1 MMLVDSSFIIQLLR
15 DLSQNQFKLV
25 PSLSRWM
32 LPTIRSENMDMVNNA
47 NSAATSS
54 PSQTQVVVPMASAQ
68 FSSPSV
74 ELTTS
79 SPPAH
84 VVQMASPQ
92 PRHPSRHILE
102 NKRTDQV
109 HFVDLLVKLLN
120 PDDLELKNFN
130 GNTAFCYAAA
140 SGNLQ
145 IASLMIKK
153 NAGLPKIRG
162 GEGATP
168 FYMAALQGKDDMAR
182 HLYDLTTG
190 ILEEDEWTTLFFL
203 CIKNGLYDIALKML
217 QEHSMLALERDE
229 NNDTALHLLARMPS
243 GFTGH
248 GQWYPPSQIL
258 NNSMK
263 PTPFVQLVECLWN
276 KLLEQDYDETEM
288 RTFIS
293 VPSQIT
299 FDATQVGN
307 FQFVAALMRSYPDLL
322 WEVDD
327 KNRSIIHIA
336 VIHRHS
342 SIYSLIHE
350 LGSFKDFIATFEDDE
365 GNNILHYAAKL
376 TPPDKLGLISGAALQ
391 MTHELLWF
399 KEVKELMLLLDVE
412 KKNAKGKTPREIF
425 AEEHKELL
433 TKAESW
439 TKSTSISC
447 MLVSTLITAGVFTA
461 TFMLPGGIHK
471 KTQTP
476 NFLHK
481 PAFLAFSLSVA
492 FALISASASILMF
505 LSILISSYAEEECFK
520 LLPKRLLIGMVAQ
533 IISITNMMVAFSAAF
548 CMSYSHVEMA
558 MAVRNTT
565 NPEELQIAVI
575 HEIASLQGRSPSC
588 DLVNNTRDYA
598 NKCAPIYSLAIR
610 GEWKETEAM
619 IDADRRLATSAISQG
634 RATLLHVAAEAN
646 QLHFV
651 KELVKLLS
659 DEDLELQD
667 RKGNTAFCLAAAS
680 GNVRIVKVMARRN
693 SRLPTIRRGDGL
705 TPLHMA
711 ALQGKNKMAWH
722 LYHDTVQTF
731 NDADWDALFFFCL
744 KTDIYDLALKV
755 LREKP
760 RVALA
765 RNENQETGLHV
776 LARKPSSFSCR

>member
-1 MMLVDSSFIIQLLR
+1 
-15 DLSQNQFKLV
+15 
-25 PSLSRWM
+25 
-32 LPTIRSENMDMVNNA
+32 MDMVNNA
-47 NSAATSS
+47 NSAA
-54 PSQTQVVVPMASAQ
+54 
-68 FSSPSV
+68 
-74 ELTTS
+74 TS

-102 NKRTDQV
+102 NKREYLEKCIPLYKLALRGDWNAARRMIDADTSLLNAAITKEWGTLLHVVAGTDQV

-548 CMSYSHVEMA
+548 CMSYSHGSKWV
-558 MAVRNTT
+558 
-565 NPEELQIAVI
+565 QIFIFVI
-575 HEIASLQGRSPSC
+575 SIVPLFLLFPLCWFDIIRSSYFCMP
-588 DLVNNTRDYA
+588 LF
-598 NKCAPIYSLAIR
+598 
-610 GEWKETEAM
+610 
-619 IDADRRLATSAISQG
+619 RR
-634 RATLLHVAAEAN
+634 
-646 QLHFV
+646 
-651 KELVKLLS
+651 
-659 DEDLELQD
+659 
-667 RKGNTAFCLAAAS
+667 RK
-680 GNVRIVKVMARRN
+680 
-693 SRLPTIRRGDGL
+693 
-705 TPLHMA
+705 
-711 ALQGKNKMAWH
+711 
-722 LYHDTVQTF
+722 
-731 NDADWDALFFFCL
+731 
-744 KTDIYDLALKV
+744 
-755 LREKP
+755 
-760 RVALA
+760 
-765 RNENQETGLHV
+765 
-776 LARKPSSFSCR
+776 